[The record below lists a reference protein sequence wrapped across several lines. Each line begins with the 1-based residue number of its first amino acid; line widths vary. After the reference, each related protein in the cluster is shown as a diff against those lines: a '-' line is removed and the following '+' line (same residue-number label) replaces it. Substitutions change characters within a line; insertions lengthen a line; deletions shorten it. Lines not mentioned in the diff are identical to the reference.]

1 MAQDPRAEPSLGH
14 GGSNAGGRNHGQ
26 RFLCPVPLCGSL
38 YRSDPP
44 DSVAGSPLTGHYLL
58 ENTFSFSGQIAPQL
72 RAESSWGSRTEL
84 PSAAALGCSSGDP
97 TCRDA
102 FCSPLE
108 SLALSVI
115 GPGLLL
121 YPALSWGSHELPH
134 LCPAG
139 SRKHWLRVPW
149 LLGARAVPSWVVL
162 LTRATAGNA
171 CADLQDI
178 SFPSVS

>member
-1 MAQDPRAEPSLGH
+1 MGAAMWGEEIMASAFSVRCPFVAPFTGLTLQTVLQGPRLLATTFWRTRSHSLGK
-14 GGSNAGGRNHGQ
+14 
-26 RFLCPVPLCGSL
+26 SL
-38 YRSDPP
+38 PS
-44 DSVAGSPLTGHYLL
+44 S
-58 ENTFSFSGQIAPQL
+58 
-72 RAESSWGSRTEL
+72 RAESSWGSRTEP
-84 PSAAALGCSSGDP
+84 PSAAALGRSSGDP

-108 SLALSVI
+108 SLTLSVI

-139 SRKHWLRVPW
+139 SRKHWLRVTW
-149 LLGARAVPSWVVL
+149 LLGARAVLSWVVL

-178 SFPSVS
+178 YCPSVS